1 MLDALALR
9 FGPVRRDAKL
19 KEIRPRYVRY
29 ALSPSRIF
37 DDSTIWNGLG
47 PNLRSLTVVG
57 SDVEGQ
63 YTLSVRP
70 QPAPPTTVG
79 DFRAVMSVRRV
90 APSVY
95 RWDSRGEI
103 AAGRIAA
110 AELIGGLATS
120 LATFETREEGE
131 VRAAYRGSL
140 PKATA
145 ALGRLLSLDTL
156 RMRTFPDGGT
166 AVTLGISVHPERIE
180 KELPHF
186 SKYLV
191 QYLEPGHYRFA
202 LVDRTGARWLET
214 TAAKYQLYFA
224 FRVRDGMLVPLDAR
238 PRPLPDT
245 LLFRG
250 ELSLKSGI
258 FTVGVTDLIG
268 ELTPIRGEHLKG
280 FALRFREEPDWHFP
294 LAAEHLISASL
305 RRPFEGNGITF
316 SVVAQDAPESPT
328 LLARDLGITVQESAI
343 IRWLGRFGATAM
355 GDVTAQVEAE
365 RDRFIGEAF
374 RALQRDVHALL
385 SETNASSP

>member
-1 MLDALALR
+1 MLEALAHR
-9 FGPVRRDAKL
+9 FGPVRRDATL
-19 KEIRPRYVRY
+19 REIRPRYVRY
-29 ALSPSRIF
+29 ALSPSAIF
-37 DDSTIWNGLG
+37 DDSTIWTGRG

-57 SDVEGQ
+57 GDVGGQ
-63 YTLSVRP
+63 YTLTVRP
-70 QPAPPTTVG
+70 EPAPPTSVG

-110 AELIGGLATS
+110 AELIGGLAAS
-120 LATFETREEGE
+120 LATLETREPSEL
-131 VRAAYRGSL
+131 RAAYRGSL
-140 PKATA
+140 PRATE

-156 RMRTFPDGGT
+156 RTRAFPDGGT
-166 AVTLGISVHPERIE
+166 SVTLGISFHPERIE
-180 KELPHF
+180 KEMPSF

-191 QYLEPGHYRFA
+191 QYLEPGRYRFE
-202 LVDRTGARWLET
+202 LVDRTGARWLEA
-214 TAAKYQLYFA
+214 TAASYRLTFVL
-224 FRVRDGMLVPLDAR
+224 RLRNGMLVPLAAA

-250 ELSLKSGI
+250 EVFLKAGI
-258 FTVGVTDLIG
+258 FTVGVTDLVG
-268 ELTPIRGEHLKG
+268 ELTPIRGEHVKG
-280 FALRFREEPDWHFP
+280 FGLRFREEPDWHFP

-316 SVVAQDAPESPT
+316 TVMAQDSPEAPT
-328 LLARDLGITVQESAI
+328 LLARELGITVQESAI

-374 RALQRDVHALL
+374 QALEGDIRALLP
-385 SETNASSP
+385 ETNASSP